1 MGACRTSIKEGRR
14 YYEQE
19 RFFNFLSKFYK
30 NMKNADK
37 KAVAKSFGIG
47 YTYLES
53 WLESISYVRN
63 VCAHY
68 GRLYNAKL
76 SKTPILY
83 KEYTQAGIGNN
94 RMFGVLLC
102 MKQILK
108 KNQIIISVIA
118 IMLIAAGYMNYTSNE
133 KQVLETA
140 VLTDSEKYAGI
151 GDATLVSA
159 NVADNNDLVNNNEGQ
174 NIAADSVKSEEKKD
188 EIKSNEQN
196 TENKENDKNTVPNE
210 VNTST
215 NVTETSGDQYFAE
228 LRLER
233 DKMYSQMLESYQKIL
248 SNSQISETQKEISE
262 NEIKKINDTRNA
274 IMIAEN
280 LIKNKGFE
288 DLIIFIN
295 GDSIS
300 IIVKAKE
307 LKEEQIAQIQNI
319 ISRELKGEIENI
331 HISNKE

>member
-1 MGACRTSIKEGRR
+1 
-14 YYEQE
+14 
-19 RFFNFLSKFYK
+19 
-30 NMKNADK
+30 
-37 KAVAKSFGIG
+37 
-47 YTYLES
+47 
-53 WLESISYVRN
+53 
-63 VCAHY
+63 
-68 GRLYNAKL
+68 
-76 SKTPILY
+76 
-83 KEYTQAGIGNN
+83 
-94 RMFGVLLC
+94 

-133 KQVLETA
+133 KQALETA

-159 NVADNNDLVNNNEGQ
+159 NVADNNDLVNNDETQNTDNE
-174 NIAADSVKSEEKKD
+174 NNDTSKNEDKKD

-196 TENKENDKNTVPNE
+196 TETTENAVQNE
-210 VNTST
+210 INTST
-215 NVTETSGDQYFAE
+215 TVTENSGNQYFAE

-248 SNSQISETQKEISE
+248 SNSQISETQKEIAE

-280 LIKNKGFE
+280 LIKNKGFQ

>member
-1 MGACRTSIKEGRR
+1 M
-14 YYEQE
+14 
-19 RFFNFLSKFYK
+19 N
-30 NMKNADK
+30 
-37 KAVAKSFGIG
+37 
-47 YTYLES
+47 
-53 WLESISYVRN
+53 
-63 VCAHY
+63 
-68 GRLYNAKL
+68 
-76 SKTPILY
+76 
-83 KEYTQAGIGNN
+83 
-94 RMFGVLLC
+94 
-102 MKQILK
+102 QILK

-133 KQVLETA
+133 KQALETA

-159 NVADNNDLVNNNEGQ
+159 NVADNNDLVNNDETQNTDNE
-174 NIAADSVKSEEKKD
+174 NNDTSKNEDKKD

-196 TENKENDKNTVPNE
+196 TETTENAVQNE
-210 VNTST
+210 INTST
-215 NVTETSGDQYFAE
+215 TVTENSGNQYFAE

-280 LIKNKGFE
+280 LIKNKGFQ

>member
-1 MGACRTSIKEGRR
+1 
-14 YYEQE
+14 
-19 RFFNFLSKFYK
+19 
-30 NMKNADK
+30 
-37 KAVAKSFGIG
+37 
-47 YTYLES
+47 
-53 WLESISYVRN
+53 
-63 VCAHY
+63 
-68 GRLYNAKL
+68 
-76 SKTPILY
+76 
-83 KEYTQAGIGNN
+83 
-94 RMFGVLLC
+94 

-133 KQVLETA
+133 KQALETA

-159 NVADNNDLVNNNEGQ
+159 NVADNSDVVNNNEGQ
-174 NIAADSVKSEEKKD
+174 NITDDSVKKE
-188 EIKSNEQN
+188 EIKSYEQN
-196 TENKENDKNTVPNE
+196 TETTENAVQNE
-210 VNTST
+210 INTST
-215 NVTETSGDQYFAE
+215 TVTETSGDQYFAE

-280 LIKNKGFE
+280 LIKNKGFQ

>member
-1 MGACRTSIKEGRR
+1 
-14 YYEQE
+14 
-19 RFFNFLSKFYK
+19 
-30 NMKNADK
+30 
-37 KAVAKSFGIG
+37 
-47 YTYLES
+47 
-53 WLESISYVRN
+53 
-63 VCAHY
+63 
-68 GRLYNAKL
+68 
-76 SKTPILY
+76 
-83 KEYTQAGIGNN
+83 
-94 RMFGVLLC
+94 

-133 KQVLETA
+133 KQALETA

-159 NVADNNDLVNNNEGQ
+159 NVADNNDLVNNNEAQ
-174 NIAADSVKSEEKKD
+174 NITDESTKNKDKKD
-188 EIKSNEQN
+188 KIKSNEQN
-196 TENKENDKNTVPNE
+196 TEIKENDENVAKNE
-210 VNTST
+210 INTST
-215 NVTETSGDQYFAE
+215 TVTENSGDQYFAE

-248 SNSQISETQKEISE
+248 SNNQISETQKEISE

-280 LIKNKGFE
+280 LIKNKGFQ

>member
-1 MGACRTSIKEGRR
+1 
-14 YYEQE
+14 
-19 RFFNFLSKFYK
+19 
-30 NMKNADK
+30 
-37 KAVAKSFGIG
+37 
-47 YTYLES
+47 
-53 WLESISYVRN
+53 
-63 VCAHY
+63 
-68 GRLYNAKL
+68 
-76 SKTPILY
+76 
-83 KEYTQAGIGNN
+83 
-94 RMFGVLLC
+94 

-133 KQVLETA
+133 KQALETA

-159 NVADNNDLVNNNEGQ
+159 NVADNNDLVNNDETQNTDNE
-174 NIAADSVKSEEKKD
+174 NNDTSKDEDKKD

-196 TENKENDKNTVPNE
+196 TENKENDKNTVQNE
-210 VNTST
+210 VKTST
-215 NVTETSGDQYFAE
+215 TVTETSGDQYFAE

-248 SNSQISETQKEISE
+248 SNNQISETQKEISE
-262 NEIKKINDTRNA
+262 SEIKKINDTRNA

-280 LIKNKGFE
+280 LIKNKGFQ

>member
-1 MGACRTSIKEGRR
+1 
-14 YYEQE
+14 
-19 RFFNFLSKFYK
+19 
-30 NMKNADK
+30 
-37 KAVAKSFGIG
+37 
-47 YTYLES
+47 
-53 WLESISYVRN
+53 
-63 VCAHY
+63 
-68 GRLYNAKL
+68 
-76 SKTPILY
+76 
-83 KEYTQAGIGNN
+83 
-94 RMFGVLLC
+94 

-133 KQVLETA
+133 KQALETA

-174 NIAADSVKSEEKKD
+174 NITDDSTKNED

-196 TENKENDKNTVPNE
+196 TETKENDKNTVQNE

-233 DKMYSQMLESYQKIL
+233 DEMYSQMLESYQKIL
-248 SNSQISETQKEISE
+248 SNNQISETQKEISE

-280 LIKNKGFE
+280 LIKNKGFQ

>member
-1 MGACRTSIKEGRR
+1 
-14 YYEQE
+14 
-19 RFFNFLSKFYK
+19 
-30 NMKNADK
+30 
-37 KAVAKSFGIG
+37 
-47 YTYLES
+47 
-53 WLESISYVRN
+53 
-63 VCAHY
+63 
-68 GRLYNAKL
+68 
-76 SKTPILY
+76 
-83 KEYTQAGIGNN
+83 
-94 RMFGVLLC
+94 

-133 KQVLETA
+133 KQALETA

-159 NVADNNDLVNNNEGQ
+159 NVADNNDLVNNDETQNTDNE
-174 NIAADSVKSEEKKD
+174 NNDTSKNEDKKD

-196 TENKENDKNTVPNE
+196 TETTENAVQNE
-210 VNTST
+210 INTST
-215 NVTETSGDQYFAE
+215 TVTENSGNQYFAE

-280 LIKNKGFE
+280 LIKTKGFE
-288 DLIIFIN
+288 DAVIFVN
-295 GDSIS
+295 DESVS
-300 IIVKAKE
+300 VVVKAEKLE
-307 LKEEQIAQIQNI
+307 QNQIAQIQNI
-319 ISRELKGEIENI
+319 ISRELTTEISNI
-331 HISNKE
+331 HISTK

>member
-1 MGACRTSIKEGRR
+1 
-14 YYEQE
+14 
-19 RFFNFLSKFYK
+19 
-30 NMKNADK
+30 
-37 KAVAKSFGIG
+37 
-47 YTYLES
+47 
-53 WLESISYVRN
+53 
-63 VCAHY
+63 
-68 GRLYNAKL
+68 
-76 SKTPILY
+76 
-83 KEYTQAGIGNN
+83 
-94 RMFGVLLC
+94 

-133 KQVLETA
+133 KQALETA

-174 NIAADSVKSEEKKD
+174 NITDDSTKNED

-196 TENKENDKNTVPNE
+196 TETKENYKNTVPNE

-215 NVTETSGDQYFAE
+215 TVTETSGDQYFAE

-233 DKMYSQMLESYQKIL
+233 DKMYSQMLERYQKIL

-280 LIKNKGFE
+280 LIKNK
-288 DLIIFIN
+288 
-295 GDSIS
+295 
-300 IIVKAKE
+300 
-307 LKEEQIAQIQNI
+307 
-319 ISRELKGEIENI
+319 
-331 HISNKE
+331 

>member
-1 MGACRTSIKEGRR
+1 
-14 YYEQE
+14 
-19 RFFNFLSKFYK
+19 
-30 NMKNADK
+30 
-37 KAVAKSFGIG
+37 
-47 YTYLES
+47 
-53 WLESISYVRN
+53 
-63 VCAHY
+63 
-68 GRLYNAKL
+68 
-76 SKTPILY
+76 
-83 KEYTQAGIGNN
+83 
-94 RMFGVLLC
+94 

-133 KQVLETA
+133 KQALETA

-159 NVADNNDLVNNNEGQ
+159 NVADNNDLVNNDETQNTDNE
-174 NIAADSVKSEEKKD
+174 NNDTSKNEDKKD
-188 EIKSNEQN
+188 EIKTSTTV
-196 TENKENDKNTVPNE
+196 TEN
-210 VNTST
+210 
-215 NVTETSGDQYFAE
+215 SGNQYFAE

-248 SNSQISETQKEISE
+248 SNNQISETQKEISE

-280 LIKNKGFE
+280 LIKNKGFQ

>member
-1 MGACRTSIKEGRR
+1 
-14 YYEQE
+14 
-19 RFFNFLSKFYK
+19 
-30 NMKNADK
+30 
-37 KAVAKSFGIG
+37 
-47 YTYLES
+47 
-53 WLESISYVRN
+53 
-63 VCAHY
+63 
-68 GRLYNAKL
+68 
-76 SKTPILY
+76 
-83 KEYTQAGIGNN
+83 
-94 RMFGVLLC
+94 

-133 KQVLETA
+133 KQTLETA

-159 NVADNNDLVNNNEGQ
+159 NVADNNDLVNNDETQNTDNE
-174 NIAADSVKSEEKKD
+174 NNDTSKNEDKKD

-196 TENKENDKNTVPNE
+196 TETTENAVQNE
-210 VNTST
+210 INTST
-215 NVTETSGDQYFAE
+215 TVTENSGNQYFAE

-280 LIKNKGFE
+280 LIKNKGFQ

>member
-1 MGACRTSIKEGRR
+1 
-14 YYEQE
+14 
-19 RFFNFLSKFYK
+19 
-30 NMKNADK
+30 
-37 KAVAKSFGIG
+37 
-47 YTYLES
+47 
-53 WLESISYVRN
+53 
-63 VCAHY
+63 
-68 GRLYNAKL
+68 
-76 SKTPILY
+76 
-83 KEYTQAGIGNN
+83 
-94 RMFGVLLC
+94 

-118 IMLIAAGYMNYTSNE
+118 MMLIAAGYMNYTSNE
-133 KQVLETA
+133 KQALETA

-159 NVADNNDLVNNNEGQ
+159 NIADNNDLVNNNEVQ
-174 NIAADSVKSEEKKD
+174 NIIDDFAKNEERKD

-196 TENKENDKNTVPNE
+196 TENKENDENTVQNE
-210 VNTST
+210 INTST
-215 NVTETSGDQYFAE
+215 NVTKTSGDQYFAE

-280 LIKNKGFE
+280 LIKNKGFQ

-300 IIVKAKE
+300 IIIKAKE

>member
-1 MGACRTSIKEGRR
+1 
-14 YYEQE
+14 
-19 RFFNFLSKFYK
+19 
-30 NMKNADK
+30 
-37 KAVAKSFGIG
+37 
-47 YTYLES
+47 
-53 WLESISYVRN
+53 
-63 VCAHY
+63 
-68 GRLYNAKL
+68 
-76 SKTPILY
+76 
-83 KEYTQAGIGNN
+83 
-94 RMFGVLLC
+94 

-133 KQVLETA
+133 KQALETA

-159 NVADNNDLVNNNEGQ
+159 NVTDNNDLVNNDETQNTDNE
-174 NIAADSVKSEEKKD
+174 NNDTSKDEDKKD

-196 TENKENDKNTVPNE
+196 TENKENDKNTVQNE
-210 VNTST
+210 INTST

-280 LIKNKGFE
+280 LIKNKEFQ

>member
-1 MGACRTSIKEGRR
+1 
-14 YYEQE
+14 
-19 RFFNFLSKFYK
+19 
-30 NMKNADK
+30 
-37 KAVAKSFGIG
+37 
-47 YTYLES
+47 
-53 WLESISYVRN
+53 
-63 VCAHY
+63 
-68 GRLYNAKL
+68 
-76 SKTPILY
+76 
-83 KEYTQAGIGNN
+83 
-94 RMFGVLLC
+94 

-133 KQVLETA
+133 KQALETA

-159 NVADNNDLVNNNEGQ
+159 NVTDNNDAQ
-174 NIAADSVKSEEKKD
+174 NITDDSTNED

-196 TENKENDKNTVPNE
+196 TENKENDKNTVQNE

-215 NVTETSGDQYFAE
+215 TVTETSGDQYFAE

-280 LIKNKGFE
+280 LIKNKGFQ

-295 GDSIS
+295 GDSIN

-307 LKEEQIAQIQNI
+307 LKEEQIAKIQNI

>member
-1 MGACRTSIKEGRR
+1 
-14 YYEQE
+14 
-19 RFFNFLSKFYK
+19 
-30 NMKNADK
+30 
-37 KAVAKSFGIG
+37 
-47 YTYLES
+47 
-53 WLESISYVRN
+53 
-63 VCAHY
+63 
-68 GRLYNAKL
+68 
-76 SKTPILY
+76 
-83 KEYTQAGIGNN
+83 
-94 RMFGVLLC
+94 

-133 KQVLETA
+133 KQALETA

-159 NVADNNDLVNNNEGQ
+159 NVADNNDLVNNDETQNTDNE
-174 NIAADSVKSEEKKD
+174 NNDTSKDEYKKD

-196 TENKENDKNTVPNE
+196 TENKENYKNTVQNE

-248 SNSQISETQKEISE
+248 SNNQISETQKEISE

-280 LIKNKGFE
+280 LIKNKGFQ

>member
-1 MGACRTSIKEGRR
+1 
-14 YYEQE
+14 
-19 RFFNFLSKFYK
+19 
-30 NMKNADK
+30 
-37 KAVAKSFGIG
+37 
-47 YTYLES
+47 
-53 WLESISYVRN
+53 
-63 VCAHY
+63 
-68 GRLYNAKL
+68 
-76 SKTPILY
+76 
-83 KEYTQAGIGNN
+83 
-94 RMFGVLLC
+94 

-133 KQVLETA
+133 KQALETA

-174 NIAADSVKSEEKKD
+174 NITDDSTKNED

-196 TENKENDKNTVPNE
+196 TENKENDKNTVQNE
-210 VNTST
+210 INTST
-215 NVTETSGDQYFAE
+215 TVTENSGDQYFAE

-262 NEIKKINDTRNA
+262 NEIKKINDTRHA

-280 LIKNKGFE
+280 LIKNKGLQ

>member
-1 MGACRTSIKEGRR
+1 
-14 YYEQE
+14 
-19 RFFNFLSKFYK
+19 
-30 NMKNADK
+30 
-37 KAVAKSFGIG
+37 
-47 YTYLES
+47 
-53 WLESISYVRN
+53 
-63 VCAHY
+63 
-68 GRLYNAKL
+68 
-76 SKTPILY
+76 
-83 KEYTQAGIGNN
+83 
-94 RMFGVLLC
+94 

-133 KQVLETA
+133 KQALETA

-331 HISNKE
+331 HISNKEWKVLKMSM

>member
-1 MGACRTSIKEGRR
+1 
-14 YYEQE
+14 
-19 RFFNFLSKFYK
+19 
-30 NMKNADK
+30 
-37 KAVAKSFGIG
+37 
-47 YTYLES
+47 
-53 WLESISYVRN
+53 
-63 VCAHY
+63 
-68 GRLYNAKL
+68 
-76 SKTPILY
+76 
-83 KEYTQAGIGNN
+83 
-94 RMFGVLLC
+94 

-133 KQVLETA
+133 KQALETA

-159 NVADNNDLVNNNEGQ
+159 NVADNNDLVNNNEAQ
-174 NIAADSVKSEEKKD
+174 NITDESTKNEDKKD
-188 EIKSNEQN
+188 KIKSNEQN
-196 TENKENDKNTVPNE
+196 TEIKENDENVAKNE
-210 VNTST
+210 INTST
-215 NVTETSGDQYFAE
+215 TVTENSGDQYFAE
-228 LRLER
+228 LRLDR

-248 SNSQISETQKEISE
+248 SNNQISETQKEISE

-280 LIKNKGFE
+280 LIKNKGFQ

>member
-1 MGACRTSIKEGRR
+1 
-14 YYEQE
+14 
-19 RFFNFLSKFYK
+19 
-30 NMKNADK
+30 
-37 KAVAKSFGIG
+37 
-47 YTYLES
+47 
-53 WLESISYVRN
+53 
-63 VCAHY
+63 
-68 GRLYNAKL
+68 
-76 SKTPILY
+76 
-83 KEYTQAGIGNN
+83 
-94 RMFGVLLC
+94 

-133 KQVLETA
+133 KQALETA

-159 NVADNNDLVNNNEGQ
+159 NVADNNDLVNNDETQNTDNE
-174 NIAADSVKSEEKKD
+174 NNDTSKNEDKKD

-196 TENKENDKNTVPNE
+196 TENKENDKNTVQNE
-210 VNTST
+210 INTST

-280 LIKNKGFE
+280 LIKNKGFQ

>member
-1 MGACRTSIKEGRR
+1 
-14 YYEQE
+14 
-19 RFFNFLSKFYK
+19 
-30 NMKNADK
+30 
-37 KAVAKSFGIG
+37 
-47 YTYLES
+47 
-53 WLESISYVRN
+53 
-63 VCAHY
+63 
-68 GRLYNAKL
+68 
-76 SKTPILY
+76 
-83 KEYTQAGIGNN
+83 
-94 RMFGVLLC
+94 

-118 IMLIAAGYMNYTSNE
+118 MMLIAAGYMNYTSNE
-133 KQVLETA
+133 KQALETA
-140 VLTDSEKYAGI
+140 ALTDSEKYAGI

-159 NVADNNDLVNNNEGQ
+159 NVADNNEIQ
-174 NIAADSVKSEEKKD
+174 NITDEPTKNEDNKD

-196 TENKENDKNTVPNE
+196 TEIKENTVQNE
-210 VNTST
+210 INTST

-280 LIKNKGFE
+280 LIKNKGFQ

-331 HISNKE
+331 HISNKEWKNGINNVI

>member
-1 MGACRTSIKEGRR
+1 
-14 YYEQE
+14 
-19 RFFNFLSKFYK
+19 
-30 NMKNADK
+30 
-37 KAVAKSFGIG
+37 
-47 YTYLES
+47 
-53 WLESISYVRN
+53 
-63 VCAHY
+63 
-68 GRLYNAKL
+68 
-76 SKTPILY
+76 
-83 KEYTQAGIGNN
+83 
-94 RMFGVLLC
+94 

-118 IMLIAAGYMNYTSNE
+118 IILIAAGYMNYTSNE
-133 KQVLETA
+133 KQALETA

-159 NVADNNDLVNNNEGQ
+159 NVADNNDLVNNDETQNTDNE
-174 NIAADSVKSEEKKD
+174 NNDTSKNEDKKD

-196 TENKENDKNTVPNE
+196 TETTENAVQNE
-210 VNTST
+210 INTST
-215 NVTETSGDQYFAE
+215 TVTENSGNQYFAE

-280 LIKNKGFE
+280 LIKNKGFQ

>member
-1 MGACRTSIKEGRR
+1 
-14 YYEQE
+14 
-19 RFFNFLSKFYK
+19 
-30 NMKNADK
+30 
-37 KAVAKSFGIG
+37 
-47 YTYLES
+47 
-53 WLESISYVRN
+53 
-63 VCAHY
+63 
-68 GRLYNAKL
+68 
-76 SKTPILY
+76 
-83 KEYTQAGIGNN
+83 
-94 RMFGVLLC
+94 

-133 KQVLETA
+133 KQALETA

-159 NVADNNDLVNNNEGQ
+159 NVADNNDVQ
-174 NIAADSVKSEEKKD
+174 NITDDSTKNED

-196 TENKENDKNTVPNE
+196 TETTENAVQNE
-210 VNTST
+210 INTST
-215 NVTETSGDQYFAE
+215 TVTETSGNQYFAE

-280 LIKNKGFE
+280 LIKNKGFQ

-295 GDSIS
+295 GDSIN

>member
-1 MGACRTSIKEGRR
+1 
-14 YYEQE
+14 
-19 RFFNFLSKFYK
+19 
-30 NMKNADK
+30 
-37 KAVAKSFGIG
+37 
-47 YTYLES
+47 
-53 WLESISYVRN
+53 
-63 VCAHY
+63 
-68 GRLYNAKL
+68 
-76 SKTPILY
+76 
-83 KEYTQAGIGNN
+83 
-94 RMFGVLLC
+94 

-133 KQVLETA
+133 KQALETA
-140 VLTDSEKYAGI
+140 VLTDSEKYAGT

-159 NVADNNDLVNNNEGQ
+159 NVADNNDLVNNNEAQ
-174 NIAADSVKSEEKKD
+174 NITDESTKNEDKKD
-188 EIKSNEQN
+188 KIKSNEQN
-196 TENKENDKNTVPNE
+196 TEIKENDENVAKNE
-210 VNTST
+210 INTST
-215 NVTETSGDQYFAE
+215 TVTENSGDQYFAE

-248 SNSQISETQKEISE
+248 SNNQISETQKEISE

-280 LIKNKGFE
+280 LIKNKGFQ

>member
-1 MGACRTSIKEGRR
+1 
-14 YYEQE
+14 
-19 RFFNFLSKFYK
+19 
-30 NMKNADK
+30 
-37 KAVAKSFGIG
+37 
-47 YTYLES
+47 
-53 WLESISYVRN
+53 
-63 VCAHY
+63 
-68 GRLYNAKL
+68 
-76 SKTPILY
+76 
-83 KEYTQAGIGNN
+83 
-94 RMFGVLLC
+94 

-108 KNQIIISVIA
+108 KTNYNFYLA
-118 IMLIAAGYMNYTSNE
+118 IMLIAADYMNYTSNE
-133 KQVLETA
+133 KQALETA

-159 NVADNNDLVNNNEGQ
+159 NVADNNDLVNNDETQNTDNE
-174 NIAADSVKSEEKKD
+174 NNDTSKNEDKKD

-196 TENKENDKNTVPNE
+196 TETTENAVQNE
-210 VNTST
+210 INTST
-215 NVTETSGDQYFAE
+215 TVTENSGNQYFAE

-280 LIKNKGFE
+280 LIKNKGFQ

-331 HISNKE
+331 HISNKEWKVLKMSM

>member
-1 MGACRTSIKEGRR
+1 
-14 YYEQE
+14 
-19 RFFNFLSKFYK
+19 
-30 NMKNADK
+30 
-37 KAVAKSFGIG
+37 
-47 YTYLES
+47 
-53 WLESISYVRN
+53 
-63 VCAHY
+63 
-68 GRLYNAKL
+68 
-76 SKTPILY
+76 
-83 KEYTQAGIGNN
+83 
-94 RMFGVLLC
+94 

-133 KQVLETA
+133 KQALETE

-159 NVADNNDLVNNNEGQ
+159 NVADNNDLVNNDETQNTDNE
-174 NIAADSVKSEEKKD
+174 NNDTSKNEDKKD

-196 TENKENDKNTVPNE
+196 TETTENAVQNE
-210 VNTST
+210 INTST
-215 NVTETSGDQYFAE
+215 TVTENSGNQYFAE

-280 LIKNKGFE
+280 LIKNKGFQ

>member
-1 MGACRTSIKEGRR
+1 
-14 YYEQE
+14 
-19 RFFNFLSKFYK
+19 
-30 NMKNADK
+30 
-37 KAVAKSFGIG
+37 
-47 YTYLES
+47 
-53 WLESISYVRN
+53 
-63 VCAHY
+63 
-68 GRLYNAKL
+68 
-76 SKTPILY
+76 
-83 KEYTQAGIGNN
+83 
-94 RMFGVLLC
+94 

-133 KQVLETA
+133 KQALETA
-140 VLTDSEKYAGI
+140 ALTDSEKYAGI

-174 NIAADSVKSEEKKD
+174 NITDDSTKNED

-196 TENKENDKNTVPNE
+196 TENKENDKNTVQNE
-210 VNTST
+210 INTST
-215 NVTETSGDQYFAE
+215 TVTENSGDQYFAE

-280 LIKNKGFE
+280 LIKNKGFQ

>member
-1 MGACRTSIKEGRR
+1 
-14 YYEQE
+14 
-19 RFFNFLSKFYK
+19 
-30 NMKNADK
+30 
-37 KAVAKSFGIG
+37 
-47 YTYLES
+47 
-53 WLESISYVRN
+53 
-63 VCAHY
+63 
-68 GRLYNAKL
+68 
-76 SKTPILY
+76 
-83 KEYTQAGIGNN
+83 
-94 RMFGVLLC
+94 

-133 KQVLETA
+133 KQALETA

-159 NVADNNDLVNNNEGQ
+159 NVADNNDLVNNDETQNTDNE
-174 NIAADSVKSEEKKD
+174 NNDTSKNEDKKD

-196 TENKENDKNTVPNE
+196 TETTENAVQNE
-210 VNTST
+210 INTST

-248 SNSQISETQKEISE
+248 SNNQISETQKEISE

-280 LIKNKGFE
+280 LIKNKGFQ

>member
-1 MGACRTSIKEGRR
+1 
-14 YYEQE
+14 
-19 RFFNFLSKFYK
+19 
-30 NMKNADK
+30 
-37 KAVAKSFGIG
+37 
-47 YTYLES
+47 
-53 WLESISYVRN
+53 
-63 VCAHY
+63 
-68 GRLYNAKL
+68 
-76 SKTPILY
+76 
-83 KEYTQAGIGNN
+83 
-94 RMFGVLLC
+94 

-133 KQVLETA
+133 KQALETA

-159 NVADNNDLVNNNEGQ
+159 NVADNNDLVNNNEAQ
-174 NIAADSVKSEEKKD
+174 NITDESTKNEDKKD
-188 EIKSNEQN
+188 KIKSNEQN
-196 TENKENDKNTVPNE
+196 TEIKENDENVAKNE
-210 VNTST
+210 INTST
-215 NVTETSGDQYFAE
+215 TVTENSGDQYFAE

-248 SNSQISETQKEISE
+248 SNNQISETQKEISE

-280 LIKNKGFE
+280 LIKNKGFQ

-319 ISRELKGEIENI
+319 KSRELKGEIENI

>member
-1 MGACRTSIKEGRR
+1 
-14 YYEQE
+14 
-19 RFFNFLSKFYK
+19 
-30 NMKNADK
+30 
-37 KAVAKSFGIG
+37 
-47 YTYLES
+47 
-53 WLESISYVRN
+53 
-63 VCAHY
+63 
-68 GRLYNAKL
+68 
-76 SKTPILY
+76 
-83 KEYTQAGIGNN
+83 
-94 RMFGVLLC
+94 

-133 KQVLETA
+133 KQALETA

-159 NVADNNDLVNNNEGQ
+159 NVTDNNDAQ
-174 NIAADSVKSEEKKD
+174 NITDDSTNED

-196 TENKENDKNTVPNE
+196 TENKENDKNTVQNE

-215 NVTETSGDQYFAE
+215 TVTETSGDQYFAE

-280 LIKNKGFE
+280 LIKNKGFQ